1 MGSLLGGAKMPAPP
15 AVKPPAEM
23 PDQNAIALQKKKQA
37 TLASQ
42 QSGRSS
48 TVLSE
53 REGL

>member
-1 MGSLLGGAKMPAPP
+1 MGSLLGGAKPPAPP
-15 AVKPPAEM
+15 KLKAPAEM
-23 PDQNAIALQKKKQA
+23 PNTDMIALQKKKAA

>member
-1 MGSLLGGAKMPAPP
+1 MGSLLGGQKLPP
-15 AVKPPAEM
+15 PPKITPPTAM
-23 PDQNAIALQKKKQA
+23 PDQNAIALQAKKKA

>member
-23 PDQNAIALQKKKQA
+23 PNSDAIALQKKKQA

>member
-1 MGSLLGGAKMPAPP
+1 MGSLLGGAKPP
-15 AVKPPAEM
+15 SPPPIKPPSEM
-23 PDQNAIALQKKKQA
+23 PNSDAIALQKKKQA

>member
-1 MGSLLGGAKMPAPP
+1 MGSILGGAKMPAPP
-15 AVKPPAEM
+15 VIKPVTPM

>member
-1 MGSLLGGAKMPAPP
+1 MGSLLGGAKPPAPP
-15 AVKPPAEM
+15 AIKPPNPM
-23 PDQNAIALQKKKQA
+23 PDQDAIALQKKKQA